1 MEDVLMS
8 EIKQNEAVEQE
19 QNGGIDEMVRAVFG
33 ENAVDLDGE
42 IMENGDPGMTCRD
55 RDETGGFE
63 GFLERM
69 HREMEAHQDEVDKR
83 LRREAKMSLAVGGLC
98 GLGVVSLIGAAVSGV
113 WVPVAVG
120 LGVCLSGAAGALVY
134 RGWAVMRE

>member
-1 MEDVLMS
+1 MS

-19 QNGGIDEMVRAVFG
+19 QNGGIDELVGAVFG
-33 ENAVDLDGE
+33 KEAVGL
-42 IMENGDPGMTCRD
+42 GDETGKTHLRD

-69 HREMEAHQDEVDKR
+69 HREMEAHRDEVDKR
-83 LRREAKMSLAVGGLC
+83 LRREAKASLAVGGLC
-98 GLGVVSLIGAAVSGV
+98 GLGVGSLIGAAVSGV

-120 LGVCLSGAAGALVY
+120 LGVCLSGAAGILVY
-134 RGWAVMRE
+134 RGMVVMLG